1 MTDILLN
8 AKRILEEEALTCV
21 ITDGSAV
28 YKSRQRGIKPLL
40 ELVQSGKDTK
50 GFYAAD
56 KVVGKAAAFM
66 YILLGVK
73 ELYAK
78 VISKPSVALLN
89 AHGIGVCYDT
99 LADAIKNR
107 SGDGF
112 CPMEQAVKDITD
124 PEDAV
129 DAVIQKLEQ
138 LKKVN
143 HLD

>member
-1 MTDILLN
+1 MTDKLLN
-8 AKRILEEEALTCV
+8 AKRILEEEELTCI
-21 ITDGSAV
+21 ITDGNAV

-40 ELVQSGKDTK
+40 TLVQSGNDTN

-78 VISKPSVALLN
+78 VISEPSLALLN
-89 AHGIGVCYDT
+89 AHGIEVYYDA
-99 LADAIKNR
+99 LVDAIKNR

-112 CPMEQAVKDITD
+112 CPMEQAVKDVIN
-124 PEDAV
+124 PKDAV

-138 LKKVN
+138 LKK
-143 HLD
+143 DS